1 MGYVLYAMCHVACA
15 KCQEGLPELGGGWV
29 DYFAYGGLKA
39 AEVGVTTTS
48 TTADGAWTGRTFVML
63 DCAENKWQQQQ
74 QHEQHEQ
81 HEHGSNMSTAA
92 TPARATIQLA
102 GGSGNGTTTAKKKQ
116 VACVI

>member
-1 MGYVLYAMCHVACA
+1 MCQVPGGTARI
-15 KCQEGLPELGGGWV
+15 EVGGWV

-102 GGSGNGTTTAKKKQ
+102 GGSGNGTTTEKKQ